1 MGLGSLVSG
10 PVDEIT
16 RRVHESPNQPA
27 SRDTEPC
34 LACFHDATRGGTLDT
49 FDPERPETWPLQFF
63 DTERMRSWPDH
74 LLERV
79 SRQLAAIRELTVE
92 AAFVKLLVTNEVERR
107 SETDELAG
115 WRAA

>member
-1 MGLGSLVSG
+1 
-10 PVDEIT
+10 
-16 RRVHESPNQPA
+16 
-27 SRDTEPC
+27 
-34 LACFHDATRGGTLDT
+34 LDT

-63 DTERMRSWPDH
+63 DTERMLSWPDH

-79 SRQLAAIRELTVE
+79 ARQLAAIRELTVA

-107 SETDELAG
+107 SEADELPG